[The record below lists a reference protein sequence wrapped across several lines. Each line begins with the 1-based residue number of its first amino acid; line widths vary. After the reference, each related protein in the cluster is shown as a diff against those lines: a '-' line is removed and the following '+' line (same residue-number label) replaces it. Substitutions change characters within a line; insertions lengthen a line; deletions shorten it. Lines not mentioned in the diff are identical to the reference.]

1 MTHTND
7 RGLPITRDEALSHLP
22 HRTRTAPATAPSRI
36 EAIARSKIVDRLVWA
51 VPVAAGAVWVGMFI
65 WAAL

>member
-1 MTHTND
+1 MMFTDD
-7 RGLPITRDEALSHLP
+7 RGLPITRAEALSHMP
-22 HRTRTAPATAPSRI
+22 HRTRTAAATAPSRV

>member
-1 MTHTND
+1 MFTDN
-7 RGLPITRDEALSHLP
+7 RGLPITRYEALARMP
-22 HRTRTAPATAPSRI
+22 HRTRTAPATAPSRA
-36 EAIARSKIVDRLVWA
+36 EAIARSKAVDRLVWA

>member
-1 MTHTND
+1 MFTDD
-7 RGLPITRDEALSHLP
+7 RGLPITQAEALARMP
-22 HRTRTAPATAPSRI
+22 HRTRTSAATAPSRI